1 MDEGENMSSASNDQ
15 GRAYEYICLITLTE
29 EINKFRLAVIDK
41 NSSYEAAQNAWNNI
55 DAQLKE
61 ILTESAKAAVLTIFD
76 LEPLII
82 EDGNDQLDLKIQKDS
97 EGEIGDV
104 RDILIIRRNIH
115 WEIGL
120 SVKHNH
126 FAVKHSRLS
135 PKIDFGKKWFGVEC
149 SNQYWNS
156 VNVVFDY
163 LKECKNK
170 DLKWSE
176 LDDKE
181 NDVYIPIL
189 NAFVDEI
196 KLSNSQH
203 SDLPRKMVEYLLGE
217 FDFYKVISI
226 DNKRL
231 TQIQTYN
238 LRGTLNKPS
247 TTKEAKIKVPI
258 STLPTRIV
266 SLDFKPNSKNTV
278 ELYMDNGWQF
288 SFRIHNASTK
298 VETSLKFDVQII
310 GMPATIQRLEKIK
323 NAFVSPQFNQ
333 LSLYLQNNVI
343 SVVKSD
349 AVNSLINLSDNII
362 KIVNKTDFTP
372 FIKIFNDTVIS
383 IKYIQLLKEIKW
395 PIFLINDSFLQEQIM
410 SACENKI
417 DEKATSNII
426 TSYFTDDVLDIME
439 DDWTSCSLINE
450 QRIPILKEAILMH
463 RNSYYYASTSILM
476 CQIYGIAS
484 DIINLAKDNG
494 LELNDENKNMLSE
507 QYNIDKKNI
516 DKEKGK
522 LI

>member
-1 MDEGENMSSASNDQ
+1 MDEGEKMNSASNDQ
-15 GRAYEYICLITLTE
+15 GRAYEYICLMALAE

-41 NSSYEAAQNAWNNI
+41 NSSYEAAQNAWNSI

-97 EGEIGDV
+97 AGEIGDV

-163 LKECKNK
+163 LKECKNQG
-170 DLKWSE
+170 LKWSE

-181 NDVYIPIL
+181 NDVYVPIL

-203 SDLPRKMVEYLLGE
+203 PDLPRKMVEYLLGE

-231 TQIQTYN
+231 TQMQTYN
-238 LRGTLNKPS
+238 LRGTLNKS
-247 TTKEAKIKVPI
+247 SETKEAKIKLPI

-310 GMPATIQRLEKIK
+310 GMPATI
-323 NAFVSPQFNQ
+323 
-333 LSLYLQNNVI
+333 
-343 SVVKSD
+343 
-349 AVNSLINLSDNII
+349 
-362 KIVNKTDFTP
+362 
-372 FIKIFNDTVIS
+372 IS
-383 IKYIQLLKEIKW
+383 I
-395 PIFLINDSFLQEQIM
+395 N
-410 SACENKI
+410 
-417 DEKATSNII
+417 
-426 TSYFTDDVLDIME
+426 
-439 DDWTSCSLINE
+439 CSWN
-450 QRIPILKEAILMH
+450 
-463 RNSYYYASTSILM
+463 
-476 CQIYGIAS
+476 
-484 DIINLAKDNG
+484 
-494 LELNDENKNMLSE
+494 
-507 QYNIDKKNI
+507 
-516 DKEKGK
+516 
-522 LI
+522 

>member
-1 MDEGENMSSASNDQ
+1 MNENGSYFSALN
-15 GRAYEYICLITLTE
+15 
-29 EINKFRLAVIDK
+29 
-41 NSSYEAAQNAWNNI
+41 
-55 DAQLKE
+55 
-61 ILTESAKAAVLTIFD
+61 ES
-76 LEPLII
+76 
-82 EDGNDQLDLKIQKDS
+82 
-97 EGEIGDV
+97 
-104 RDILIIRRNIH
+104 
-115 WEIGL
+115 
-120 SVKHNH
+120 
-126 FAVKHSRLS
+126 
-135 PKIDFGKKWFGVEC
+135 
-149 SNQYWNS
+149 
-156 VNVVFDY
+156 
-163 LKECKNK
+163 
-170 DLKWSE
+170 
-176 LDDKE
+176 
-181 NDVYIPIL
+181 
-189 NAFVDEI
+189 
-196 KLSNSQH
+196 
-203 SDLPRKMVEYLLGE
+203 
-217 FDFYKVISI
+217 
-226 DNKRL
+226 
-231 TQIQTYN
+231 
-238 LRGTLNKPS
+238 
-247 TTKEAKIKVPI
+247 
-258 STLPTRIV
+258 
-266 SLDFKPNSKNTV
+266 
-278 ELYMDNGWQF
+278 
-288 SFRIHNASTK
+288 
-298 VETSLKFDVQII
+298 
-310 GMPATIQRLEKIK
+310 IQRLEKIK

-463 RNSYYYASTSILM
+463 RNSYYYAPTSILM